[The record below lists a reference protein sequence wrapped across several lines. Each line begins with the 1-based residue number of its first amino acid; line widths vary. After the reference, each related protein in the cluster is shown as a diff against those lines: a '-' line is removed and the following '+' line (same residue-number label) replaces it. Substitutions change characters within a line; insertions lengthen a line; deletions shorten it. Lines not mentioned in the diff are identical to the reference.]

1 MYLQVGCVADGNIE
15 KSVWSE
21 PNFALFISLTRW
33 DYRPIESEVMMQWR
47 NSSDRFGLVTGSLH
61 WLMALLVIGLTALG
75 LWMTSLTYYS
85 PYYTSA
91 PFWHKS
97 LGLVFAAL
105 LVLRLI
111 WRAAT
116 PSPGHLASHK
126 NWERLLASGAQWLM
140 YGAMLL
146 IVTSGYLISTA
157 KGSGVSLFGWFE
169 VPALVSGLPEQAD
182 VAGAVHYWLALGLLA
197 LAGLH
202 ALGALKHHLID
213 KDNTLRRMLGMRLL
227 NATEN
232 GK

>member
-1 MYLQVGCVADGNIE
+1 
-15 KSVWSE
+15 
-21 PNFALFISLTRW
+21 
-33 DYRPIESEVMMQWR
+33 MQWR
-47 NSSDRFGLVTGSLH
+47 NSNDRFGWITGSLH

-105 LVLRLI
+105 LLLRLI

-116 PSPGHLASHK
+116 PFPEHLTTHQR
-126 NWERLLASGAQWLM
+126 WERQLATAAQWLM
-140 YGAMLL
+140 YAAMLL
-146 IVTSGYLISTA
+146 IVVSGYLISTA
-157 KGSGVSLFGWFE
+157 KGRGVSLFGWFE
-169 VPALVSGLPEQAD
+169 VPALVSNLPGQAQR
-182 VAGAVHYWLALGLLA
+182 AGALHYWLALGLLGV
-197 LAGLH
+197 AGIH
-202 ALGALKHHLID
+202 ALGALKHHVLD

-227 NATEN
+227 NATEK

>member
-1 MYLQVGCVADGNIE
+1 
-15 KSVWSE
+15 
-21 PNFALFISLTRW
+21 
-33 DYRPIESEVMMQWR
+33 MQWR

-116 PSPGHLASHK
+116 PSPGHLASHQR
-126 NWERLLASGAQWLM
+126 WERLLASGEVAVQRAHVDTGLYVHVGRDVGDDLAWPRQVRRHQSVRAQ
-140 YGAMLL
+140 
-146 IVTSGYLISTA
+146 
-157 KGSGVSLFGWFE
+157 
-169 VPALVSGLPEQAD
+169 QD
-182 VAGAVHYWLALGLLA
+182 R
-197 LAGLH
+197 AGLAVPDVGEAQAH
-202 ALGALKHHLID
+202 ADRTDRAAPRSEAPGNAGTKPSVAAAPRHYSRTGASRTKPSRAS
-213 KDNTLRRMLGMRLL
+213 TR
-227 NATEN
+227 A
-232 GK
+232 